1 MTATDYAQPP
11 GFTETSVSLSGSY
24 GTGNPIHAKNI
35 GVHYTHGQSSK
46 APSFSAMSS
55 NPSKDWIEKEIA
67 GLDNK
72 IKVKEADA
80 ATRFEKALGEFNA
93 KFERMTADSNAKFAQ
108 IETNIARSETNSTRW
123 FIGFV
128 IATVGFSTAII
139 LKNTPGMSDMMRVEA
154 RFTEIDKKFVAVDH
168 RFEAVE
174 SRLGTVESR
183 LGTVE
188 NQLTDVKTQV
198 TEINQN
204 LKQLIHKK

>member
-1 MTATDYAQPP
+1 
-11 GFTETSVSLSGSY
+11 
-24 GTGNPIHAKNI
+24 
-35 GVHYTHGQSSK
+35 
-46 APSFSAMSS
+46 MSS

-174 SRLGTVESR
+174 SRLGTVE
-183 LGTVE
+183 